1 MNDRNSG
8 RRHGLWMERQ
18 FRRDCA
24 SRLSARRRAV
34 RRPPPQAL
42 QETPLVAWTACD
54 TIPPVRATPLM
65 RPSQIRNLIVLVV
78 LLVAGLWASCTAADF
93 IIEYNW
99 WKEVGQVGT
108 WASMLWYSIAPAA
121 AGSILAFVAL
131 WVAHARGL
139 HFAGVRQR
147 DYRWYSWLVPI
158 PLAVVALLFGSG
170 PIDYWTVMRFI
181 GSRNLSLPAD
191 AWKDQVFS
199 RGLPFYLFD
208 LPFYSEVL
216 GFVFVL
222 AILCALVFWV
232 TARGWQL
239 SETFRYGRLDD
250 GPRKTLTIGPGSLLL
265 PGATRAGFVRIITVI
280 LLLGFAVWIYL
291 GNYEL
296 LLNSHAFMTGADYVD
311 EKVTLPLRWLL
322 IVVTLGALPLV
333 WTRSYKK
340 AVILVASFFILQLAL
355 PGIVHAVYVRPN
367 EISIE
372 RPYIERHIN
381 ATAMAFGL
389 NRNAQELPFA
399 ASGQQTVDPVQDATL
414 LDNVR
419 LWDLRAYSATI
430 TQIQALR
437 PYYTFPAT
445 DVDRYYP
452 NGRIKQVLLSPREI
466 DVTQLSAEASQ
477 SWINPRFIYT
487 HGFGAVLSEVNKITP
502 DGLPVLLIEN
512 APPEIKSPGFQLT
525 RPEIY
530 YGESTQDPVFV
541 HTARE
546 EFDYPSGDQNKY
558 STYQGTGGFPIGSFL
573 LKTAA
578 AISEGEP
585 NMMFTS
591 YLTGQSRMMIY
602 RNVRTRLAHLAP
614 FLNWDPD
621 PYLVITDDGRL
632 VWMVDGYTTSL
643 SHPYSATLPVT
654 GVDEGANYIRNA
666 VKATVDAYT
675 GNVALYVFDP
685 SDPIIQVYENLFPKL
700 FRPASEMPP
709 DLRRHARYPEVL
721 FRAQAEA
728 YRIFHMRDPQVFY
741 NKEDIWEVAHTLSG
755 QSGQPESMQPTYVVA
770 SLPGEKDPEFLLI
783 LPFTPRGKD
792 NLIGW
797 MAARC
802 DGDRLGEVVYF
813 QLSKQQLMYGPM
825 QIESRIDQ
833 DQNIS
838 KDLTLWNQQGSH
850 VLRGNIIALPVSD
863 GFLYVESI
871 YIQDGEAR
879 MPQLKKVVLAM
890 GDRLIYRDTFVE
902 ALAELTGGPTPPSPA
917 ISAATSS
924 AATPPVSTGQDTSAL
939 IEQIGRLRE
948 QAEQLVQELEKLE
961 KEAQKNK

>member
-1 MNDRNSG
+1 
-8 RRHGLWMERQ
+8 
-18 FRRDCA
+18 
-24 SRLSARRRAV
+24 
-34 RRPPPQAL
+34 
-42 QETPLVAWTACD
+42 
-54 TIPPVRATPLM
+54 M
-65 RPSQIRNLIVLVV
+65 RPSQIRNFIVLAVVVV
-78 LLVAGLWASCTAADF
+78 LALWASSTAADF
-93 IIEYNW
+93 VIEYNW
-99 WKEVGQVGT
+99 WKEIGQVNT
-108 WASMLWYSIAPAA
+108 WVGMLWYSIAPAA
-121 AGSILAFVAL
+121 AGSLAAFLAL
-131 WVAHARGL
+131 WAAHARGL
-139 HFAGVRQR
+139 HFAGIFQR
-147 DYRWYSWLVPI
+147 DHRLYTRLI
-158 PLAVVALLFGSG
+158 PVGLAVVAIVFASSS
-170 PIDYWTVMRFI
+170 IDYWTVMRFF
-181 GSRNLSLPAD
+181 GSRGLAAPAD

-208 LPFYSEVL
+208 LPFYAELL

-222 AILCALVFWV
+222 AILCALVFWA

-250 GPRKTLTIGPGSLLL
+250 GPSRTLTIGPGSLLL
-265 PGATRAGFVRIITVI
+265 PGASRAGFVRIITVI
-280 LLLGFAVWIYL
+280 LLLGFAVWVYL

-333 WTRSYKK
+333 WLRRYKN
-340 AVILVASFFILQLAL
+340 AIILVAGFFVLQLTL
-355 PGIVHAVYVRPN
+355 PLLVHAVYVRPN

-372 RPYIERHIN
+372 WPYMERHIE
-381 ATAMAFGL
+381 ATSIAFGL
-389 NRNAQELPFA
+389 NRNAQELPFIP
-399 ASGQQTVDPVQDATL
+399 SGQATVDPVQDATL

-419 LWDLRAYSATI
+419 LWDLRAYNATI

-445 DVDRYYP
+445 DVDRYFP

-530 YGESTQDPVFV
+530 FGAKMQDPVFV

-546 EFDYPSGDQNKY
+546 EFDYPVGDQNKY
-558 STYQGTGGFPIGSFL
+558 STYQGTGGFPVGSFFM
-573 LKTAA
+573 KVAA

-585 NMMFTS
+585 NIIFTG
-591 YLTGQSRMMIY
+591 YLTGESRMMIH
-602 RNVRTRLAHLAP
+602 RKVQDRLEHLTG
-614 FLNWDPD
+614 LLHWDQD
-621 PYLVITDDGRL
+621 PYLVITDDGKL
-632 VWMVDGYTTSL
+632 IWMVDGYTTSL
-643 SHPYSATLPVT
+643 SHPYAATLPVA
-654 GVDEGANYIRNA
+654 GLEEGANYIRNA

-675 GNVALYVFDP
+675 GKISLYVFDP
-685 SDPIIQVYENLFPKL
+685 SDPIIQAYEHLFPKL
-700 FRPASEMPP
+700 FLPALDMPA
-709 DLRRHARYPEVL
+709 DIRRHARYPEAL
-721 FRAQAEA
+721 FSAQAEA
-728 YRIFHMRDPQVFY
+728 YRTYHMRDPQVFY
-741 NKEDIWEVAHTLSG
+741 NKEDIWEIAHTLSN
-755 QSGQPESMQPTYVVA
+755 QSGQPTPMQPTYVVA
-770 SLPGEKDPEFLLI
+770 TLPGEKEPEFLLI

-802 DGDRLGEVVYF
+802 DGEHLGDLVFF
-813 QLSKQQLMYGPM
+813 QLPKQQLMYGPM

-838 KDLTLWNQQGSH
+838 KDLTLWNQQGSR
-850 VLRGNIIALPVSD
+850 VLRGNIIALPVTA

-871 YIQDGEAR
+871 YIQANEAR

-890 GDRLIYRDTFVE
+890 GDRLIYRDTFE
-902 ALAELTGGPTPPSPA
+902 QALAELTGGAPPRGPA
-917 ISAATSS
+917 GAAVAS
-924 AATPPVSTGQDTSAL
+924 ATPTAASAPAPPAPAL
-939 IEQIGRLRE
+939 PAALADRISHLRD
-948 QAEQLVQELEKLE
+948 QAEQLAKDLDALE
-961 KEAQKNK
+961 KETQ

>member
-1 MNDRNSG
+1 
-8 RRHGLWMERQ
+8 
-18 FRRDCA
+18 
-24 SRLSARRRAV
+24 
-34 RRPPPQAL
+34 
-42 QETPLVAWTACD
+42 
-54 TIPPVRATPLM
+54 M
-65 RPSQIRNLIVLVV
+65 RPSQIRNLIVLAVLVV
-78 LLVAGLWASCTAADF
+78 LALWATSSAADF
-93 IIEYNW
+93 VIEYNW
-99 WKEVGQVGT
+99 WKEVGQVNT
-108 WASMLWYSIAPAA
+108 WVGMLWYSIAPAA
-121 AGSILAFVAL
+121 AGSLAAFLSL
-131 WVAHARGL
+131 WMAHARGL
-139 HFAGVRQR
+139 HFAGILQR
-147 DYRWYSWLVPI
+147 DHRLYSRLIPI
-158 PLAVVALLFGSG
+158 GLAGVAILFASSS
-170 PIDYWTVMRFI
+170 IDYWTVMRFF
-181 GSRNLSLPAD
+181 GSRGLATPAD

-199 RGLPFYLFD
+199 RGLPFELFD
-208 LPFYSEVL
+208 LPFYAEAL

-222 AILCALVFWV
+222 AILCALVFWA

-239 SETFRYGRLDD
+239 AEKFRYGGHDEGTR
-250 GPRKTLTIGPGSLLL
+250 RTLTIGPGSLLL

-333 WTRSYKK
+333 WTRKYKL
-340 AVILVASFFILQLAL
+340 AVIVVASFFILQLAL

-372 RPYIERHIN
+372 RPYIERHIE
-381 ATAMAFGL
+381 ATSLAFGL
-389 NRNAQELPFA
+389 NRNAQELPFIP
-399 ASGQQTVDPVQDATL
+399 SGQATVDPVQDATL

-419 LWDLRAYSATI
+419 LWDLRAYNATI
-430 TQIQALR
+430 GQIQALR

-512 APPEIKSPGFQLT
+512 APPEIKTPGFQLT

-530 YGESTQDPVFV
+530 FGAKTQDPVFV

-558 STYQGTGGFPIGSFL
+558 STYQGTGGFPVGSFFM
-573 LKTAA
+573 KVAA

-585 NMMFTS
+585 NIIFTG
-591 YLTGQSRMMIY
+591 YLTGESRMMIH
-602 RNVRTRLAHLAP
+602 RKVQDRVEHLMG
-614 FLNWDPD
+614 FLHGDQD
-621 PYLVITDDGRL
+621 PYLVITDDGKL

-643 SHPYSATLPVT
+643 SHPYSATLPVA
-654 GVDEGANYIRNA
+654 GLVEGANYIRNA

-675 GNVALYVFDP
+675 GEISLYVFDP
-685 SDPIIQVYENLFPKL
+685 SDPIIQAYEHLFPKL
-700 FRPASEMPP
+700 FRPASEMPA

-741 NKEDIWEVAHTLSG
+741 NKEDIWEIAHNLFG
-755 QSGQPESMQPTYVVA
+755 QSGQPEPVQPTYVVA
-770 SLPGEKDPEFLLI
+770 TLPGEKQPEFLLI
-783 LPFTPRGKD
+783 LPFTPRAKD

-802 DGDRLGEVVYF
+802 DGEHLGDLVLF
-813 QLSKQQLMYGPM
+813 QLPKQQLMYGPL

-850 VLRGNIIALPVSD
+850 VLRGNIIALPVTG

-871 YIQDGEAR
+871 YIQANEAR

-890 GDRLIYRDTFVE
+890 GDRLIYRDTFDD
-902 ALAELTGGPTPPSPA
+902 ALADLTGAPTSAQARAAAVAPNSSPA
-917 ISAATSS
+917 PSANAKNVPT
-924 AATPPVSTGQDTSAL
+924 L
-939 IEQIGRLRE
+939 EERLRVLHD
-948 QAEQLVQELEKLE
+948 QAEQLTRELEKLE
-961 KEAQKNK
+961 KEAGKK

>member
-1 MNDRNSG
+1 M
-8 RRHGLWMERQ
+8 H
-18 FRRDCA
+18 
-24 SRLSARRRAV
+24 
-34 RRPPPQAL
+34 
-42 QETPLVAWTACD
+42 
-54 TIPPVRATPLM
+54 
-65 RPSQIRNLIVLVV
+65 PSKIRNLMMLAV
-78 LLVAGLWASCTAADF
+78 LLMLSFWAITIAANF

-108 WASMLWYSIAPAA
+108 WISMLWYSIAPFA
-121 AGSILAFVAL
+121 AGALVVFIAL
-131 WVAHARGL
+131 WMAHARGL
-139 HFAGVRQR
+139 RFAGIRR
-147 DYRWYSWLVPI
+147 EDFLSYSRLITVG
-158 PLAVVALLFGSG
+158 LAIVAILFALAS
-170 PIDYWTVMRFI
+170 IDYWTVMRFF
-181 GSRNLSLPAD
+181 GSRGLTLPSG
-191 AWKDQVFS
+191 AWRDQVFS
-199 RGLPFYLFD
+199 RPLSFYLFD
-208 LPFYSEVL
+208 LPFYSEVVW
-216 GFVFVL
+216 FVIAL
-222 AILCALVFWV
+222 AILCALIFWA

-239 SETFRYGRLDD
+239 WMSGRGLRAFDR
-250 GPRKTLTIGPGSLLL
+250 GARALEL
-265 PGATRAGFVRIITVI
+265 PGASRTGFVRIMVAL
-280 LLLGFAVWIYL
+280 LLLGLAALFFL
-291 GNYEL
+291 GNYDL
-296 LLNSHAFMTGADYVD
+296 LFNSHAFMTGADYVD
-311 EKVTLPLRWLL
+311 AKITLPLRWLL
-322 IVVTLGALPLV
+322 IIAVLAALPLA
-333 WTRSYKK
+333 WTSRYKK
-340 AVILVASFFILQLAL
+340 ASVLIVTFFILQLAL
-355 PGIVHAVYVRPN
+355 PAIVSAVYVRPN

-372 RPYIERHIN
+372 RPYIERHIQ
-381 ATAMAFGL
+381 ATTAAFGL
-389 NRNAQELPFA
+389 NRNATERPFT
-399 ASGQQTVDPVQDATL
+399 ASGQQTVDAVQDATL
-414 LDNVR
+414 LENIR

-437 PYYTFPAT
+437 PYYIFPNT
-445 DVDRYYP
+445 DVDRYFP
-452 NGRIKQVLLSPREI
+452 NGHIEQVMLSPREI
-466 DVTQLSAEASQ
+466 DVKQLSAEASQ
-477 SWINPRFIYT
+477 SWVNPRFIYT
-487 HGFGAVLSEVNKITP
+487 HGFGVVVSEVNKITP

-512 APPEIKSPGFQLT
+512 APPEIKSPGFKLI

-578 AISEGEP
+578 AISQGEP
-585 NMMFTS
+585 NMIFTG

-602 RNVRTRLAHLAP
+602 RKVRGRLAHLAP

-621 PYLVITDDGRL
+621 PYLVVTDDGRL

-654 GVDEGANYIRNA
+654 GVDEGANYIRNS
-666 VKATVDAYT
+666 VKAAVDAYT
-675 GNVALYVFDP
+675 GKVSLYVFDP

-700 FRPASEMPP
+700 FLPSSEMPL

-721 FRAQAEA
+721 FHAQAEA

-755 QSGQPESMQPTYVVA
+755 QSGQPESMRATYVVA
-770 SLPGEKDPEFLLI
+770 TLPGEKEPEFLLI

-802 DGDRLGEVVYF
+802 DGDRLGGLVYF

-850 VLRGNIIALPVSD
+850 VLRGNIIALPVTD

-871 YIQDGEAR
+871 YIQAGEAR

-902 ALAELTGGPTPPSPA
+902 ALAELTGGPGAPSPA
-917 ISAATSS
+917 LPVAASAA
-924 AATPPVSTGQDTSAL
+924 APAPATTGQDTGSLAERL
-939 IEQIGRLRE
+939 SRLRN
-948 QAEQLVQELEKLE
+948 QAEQLARELETLE
-961 KEAQKNK
+961 KETQKKK

>member
-1 MNDRNSG
+1 
-8 RRHGLWMERQ
+8 
-18 FRRDCA
+18 
-24 SRLSARRRAV
+24 
-34 RRPPPQAL
+34 
-42 QETPLVAWTACD
+42 
-54 TIPPVRATPLM
+54 M
-65 RPSQIRNLIVLVV
+65 RPLKIRNLLMLAV
-78 LLVAGLWASCTAADF
+78 LLVLSLRAITIAANF
-93 IIEYNW
+93 IIDYNW
-99 WKEVGQVGT
+99 WKEVGQVST
-108 WASMLWYSIAPAA
+108 WVSMLWYSVAPVG
-121 AGSILAFVAL
+121 AGTLVAFIAL
-131 WVAHARGL
+131 WVAHGQGL
-139 HFAGVRQR
+139 GFAGIRRR
-147 DYRWYSWLVPI
+147 DFRLYSRLITVG
-158 PLAVVALLFGSG
+158 LAIVAVLCASAS
-170 PIDYWTVMRFI
+170 IDYWTVMRFF
-181 GSRNLSLPAD
+181 GSRGLTLPPD
-191 AWKDQVFS
+191 AWRDQVFS
-199 RGLPFYLFD
+199 RPLSFYMFD

-216 GFVFVL
+216 WFVFAL
-222 AILCALVFWV
+222 AILCALIFWA

-239 SETFRYGRLDD
+239 WMSGGGLSTLD
-250 GPRKTLTIGPGSLLL
+250 RRARALML
-265 PGATRAGFVRIITVI
+265 PGASRTGFVRIIGAL
-280 LLLGFAVWIYL
+280 LLLGLAALFFL
-291 GNYEL
+291 GNYDL
-296 LLNSHAFMTGADYVD
+296 LFSSHAFMTGADYVD
-311 EKVTLPLRWLL
+311 AKVTLPLRWLL
-322 IVVTLGALPLV
+322 IIAVLAALPLA
-333 WTRSYKK
+333 WTSRYKK
-340 AVILVASFFILQLAL
+340 AAVLVASFFILQVVL
-355 PGIVHAVYVRPN
+355 PAIVSAIHVRPN

-372 RPYIERHIN
+372 RPYIERHIQ
-381 ATAMAFGL
+381 ATADAFGL
-389 NRNAQELPFA
+389 NRNAAERPFT
-399 ASGQQTVDPVQDATL
+399 ASGQQTIDGVQDATL
-414 LDNVR
+414 LDNIR

-437 PYYTFPAT
+437 PYYIFPST
-445 DVDRYYP
+445 DVDRYFP
-452 NGRIKQVLLSPREI
+452 NGHIEQVMLSPREI
-466 DVTQLSAEASQ
+466 DVNQLSAEASQ
-477 SWINPRFIYT
+477 SWVNPRFIYT
-487 HGFGAVLSEVNKITP
+487 HGFGVVVSEVNKITP

-512 APPEIKSPGFQLT
+512 APPEIKSPGFQLS

-541 HTARE
+541 HSARE

-578 AISEGEP
+578 AISQGEP
-585 NMMFTS
+585 NMIFTG

-602 RNVRTRLAHLAP
+602 RKVQGRLAHLAP

-621 PYLVITDDGRL
+621 PYLVVTDDGRL

-666 VKATVDAYT
+666 VKAAVDAYT
-675 GNVALYVFDP
+675 GKVSLYVFDP

-770 SLPGEKDPEFLLI
+770 TLPGEKEPEFLLI

-802 DGDRLGEVVYF
+802 DGDRLGDLVYF

-850 VLRGNIIALPVSD
+850 VLRGNIIALPVSG

-871 YIQDGEAR
+871 YIQATEAR

-890 GDRLIYRDTFVE
+890 GDRLIYRDTFNE
-902 ALAELTGGPTPPSPA
+902 ALAELTGGTAPA
-917 ISAATSS
+917 EPALPAAAPASAA
-924 AATPPVSTGQDTSAL
+924 PGQNLPAL
-939 IEQIGRLRE
+939 TERLSRLRE
-948 QAEQLVQELEKLE
+948 QAEQLARELGTLE
-961 KEAQKNK
+961 KETQKKKK